1 MFVIC
6 DICQCEISSA
16 DLYDYHINGKRHQ
29 VQLRRY
35 QTRRDEA
42 LRSVYVR
49 GFPPATQEHELL
61 AYFSMFGPV
70 GKIIYDEKKSAK
82 TKVPA
87 FAIVE
92 FVSPDT
98 VKTVTS
104 YGQHVLNSQHVEIR
118 PRTFKELR
126 TEPYFP
132 WQRQE
137 NNKDMPWNRYQNNF
151 EKLAAKNIQVGPYE
165 SYNTYQPKGKKAKG
179 PKPTK
184 QGRAKDSEGQEIIPI
199 QLEEFRNYLTEHQC
213 VGIQTQMMLL
223 VELTQVTALEF
234 QYRYTICK
242 TLEDALTPFFPGMTV
257 NQFGSSVNGFG
268 IKGCDMDIFI
278 DLSKLGIPCR
288 TGNVTLP
295 FVKDLYTLKKKA
307 KAPLTQV
314 DVDGMRNLDK
324 LKLIQRILTEHAPT
338 CMESQIIPSQRC
350 PILRFT
356 DYNSQIKCDLSIN
369 NKLALQNT
377 RLLQTFSLFDARIKP
392 LVYTIRYWAKVKDV
406 AGNPKASN
414 RLSSYAL
421 TMLVIYYLMN
431 TTPPVLPPVEEL
443 ARMCGRERTII
454 DQWDCSFVSSQFM
467 PPTTN
472 IQTIEEL
479 LHGFFQYFGNFDF
492 LSTPMS
498 VRTGKPMTLA
508 RAVLEKTLKVGS
520 MILQDP
526 FVLDHNITQNVNSN
540 MVIKIIKEMKL
551 AEAKAQRW
559 FDVACAETKSI
570 MDILDNEIPQGFDM
584 KKIKLKNPMSEE
596 LGTYQMLI
604 RMNMD
609 KLSRADV
616 QALEAGGN
624 MQLSWCKKMMV
635 FLYRL
640 IERSLMFDCDLAD
653 VKLPVNLKSSRNYTI
668 YRCVNKPFRPTAMG
682 EEGQESQEYMEGQ
695 QGDGEGQMTEETS
708 QAAGGSLS
716 EGQDKPS
723 TSGGQDKPGTSQ
735 GQEKPSTSEKYHQ
748 STEYDEMGDYDE
760 DYNDNLGWAPAGKGP
775 TSSSTVDGTELV
787 AVRDPL
793 QEDEEDEEDRRKQ
806 EEEERLAEEEDRK
819 NDPSYIQYDFQDSEY
834 YIDMDV
840 KVMCR
845 IWVERKNVMK
855 ELKDRGFREN
865 LQLEQT
871 VSERLF
877 YEIHGPMKWPVTQFR
892 CVLRSIV
899 TDNGASVLLDCMA
912 DPRQK
917 EYDCIFHYMKKFI
930 IKSVDKYFYA

>member
-29 VQLRRY
+29 IQLRRY

-42 LRSVYVR
+42 MRSVYVR

-98 VKTVTS
+98 VKTVTI
-104 YGQHVLNSQHVEIR
+104 YGQHVINSQHIEIR
-118 PRTFKELR
+118 PRSFKELR

-151 EKLAAKNIQVGPYE
+151 EKLAAKNIQMGPYE

-179 PKPTK
+179 PKPVK
-184 QGRAKDSEGQEIIPI
+184 QGRAKDSEGQDIIPI
-199 QLEEFRNYLTEHQC
+199 QLEEFRSYLTEHQC

-307 KAPLTQV
+307 KAPLTQS
-314 DVDGMRNLDK
+314 DVDGMRNMDK

-338 CMESQIIPSQRC
+338 CMESQIVPSQRC

-377 RLLQTFSLFDARIKP
+377 RLLQTFSLYDARIKP
-392 LVYTIRYWAKVKDV
+392 LVYTIRYWAKVKDI

-454 DQWDCSFVSSQFM
+454 DQWDCSFVSAQFM

-492 LSTPMS
+492 LSNPMS
-498 VRTGKPMTLA
+498 VRTGKPMTLT

-526 FVLDHNITQNVNSN
+526 FVLDHNITQNVNST
-540 MVIKIIKEMKL
+540 MVIKIIKEMNL
-551 AEAKAQRW
+551 AEAKAVRW
-559 FDVACAETKSI
+559 FDVAYAETKSI
-570 MDILDNEIPQGFDM
+570 MDILGNEIPEGFEV

-596 LGTYQMLI
+596 LGPYQMLI
-604 RMNMD
+604 RMNLD
-609 KLSRADV
+609 KLSRPDI
-616 QALEAGGN
+616 QALEASGN
-624 MQLSWCKKMMV
+624 MRLSWCKKMMV

-653 VKLPVNLKSSRNYTI
+653 VTLPVNLKSSRNYSI
-668 YRCVNKPFRPTAMG
+668 YRSVSKPIRPAAMN
-682 EEGQESQEYMEGQ
+682 EEEQESQEYTEDNQEDG
-695 QGDGEGQMTEETS
+695 GDQMTGETS
-708 QAAGGSLS
+708 QAPEGNLS
-716 EGQDKPS
+716 EGQNR
-723 TSGGQDKPGTSQ
+723 
-735 GQEKPSTSEKYHQ
+735 PSTSEEYHQ
-748 STEYDEMGDYDE
+748 SSDYGNSASGSTMYDNSADDEEYK
-760 DYNDNLGWAPAGKGP
+760 DNQGWAPAGKGP
-775 TSSSTVDGTELV
+775 TSSTTVDGTELV
-787 AVRDPL
+787 PVVDPMD
-793 QEDEEDEEDRRKQ
+793 EDEEEEEERRKQ
-806 EEEERLAEEEDRK
+806 EEEERLAEEEDRQ

-834 YIDMDV
+834 HIDMDV

-855 ELKDRGFREN
+855 ELKERGFREN

-877 YEIHGPMKWPVTQFR
+877 YEVHGPMKWPVTQFR

-930 IKSVDKYFYA
+930 IKSVDKFFYA